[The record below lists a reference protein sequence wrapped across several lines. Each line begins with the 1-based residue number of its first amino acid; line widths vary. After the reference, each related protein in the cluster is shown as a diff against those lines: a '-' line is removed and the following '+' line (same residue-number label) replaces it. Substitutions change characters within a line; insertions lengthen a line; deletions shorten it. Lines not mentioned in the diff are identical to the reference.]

1 MHLNY
6 VYMDQGFRRDYLLRL
21 PLPLA
26 QLYSRAHNAKDNR
39 TRHDN
44 CFYIFES
51 LIKLAACPLIGSYID
66 DLKRGKPHV
75 EPVDQALSHLALPS
89 LGQWVGMLRELARH
103 YGESET
109 TKGHPLRLVWRQLNR
124 KQSVGDSPGIVALYR
139 RIKHG
144 PDGKLSADTTCTLLD
159 LFDSIVRYRNDVV
172 GHGGPR
178 FDAFFENEMGPLMF
192 PAVNEVL
199 AERTFE
205 PMGPPGTRLVY
216 MTEMRMIEEGKFEVA
231 MRELVGLQG
240 ERSAPMIFDSDLA
253 EALSPRFGSF
263 PGLALIWPGQPAP
276 LRLGPMMRFRESEV
290 ADEVLLLNR
299 DRGGRQVEYLSY
311 TTGRTERDAEMAGAM
326 AAILSAVADR
336 RITEED
342 VRAFEKQSRSESE
355 SVEGL
360 MGDSRLTR
368 GHGTMLGD
376 YELLAEL
383 GRGGMGVVY
392 LARQA
397 SLGRVVA
404 LKTLPGDLSSNE
416 RALARF
422 RREMRVLGNCEH
434 PNIVKLLDSG
444 TLADGQMYYTME
456 YVPGADLEQVWKQL
470 SKATANADVTSLTG
484 SAFNSALRQASQG
497 KRDDVKTR
505 YQRTMS
511 PLLRRAMD
519 AVDEADEPMALPPL
533 PLPELPEPNEA
544 VQAHDAYVRR
554 VVELIRDAA
563 RALHTVHEQGVVH
576 RDVSPGNLML
586 TPDGH
591 RIVLMDF
598 GLAKGGGASQSV
610 SIGTGFMGK
619 LRYAAPEQLA
629 SAVLDVGPPA
639 DVRGLGATMWEMVTR
654 KRLFDD
660 AGDERAL
667 ATMIHQKDVP
677 RLREIDPGFDR
688 DLDAIVAR
696 ATEREID
703 KRIASAEEFADYLDL
718 YLAGEP
724 LPIRPPTNR
733 ELIGRWVRRR
743 KGLVASVI
751 VLIVL
756 LSAMLGWFYK
766 ALDQKADEAV
776 AAQKEAETARED
788 TLAANDRLREAQA
801 TIFQT
806 LTHSDFFR
814 GTALYGPQRELLA
827 QLVTIYRELLKETGF
842 DASLAI
848 DLANTLR
855 QLAEVNLNIAESN
868 RSSSGAGV
876 VSDLAISQTREA
888 EEQANEALKLL
899 DNKNM
904 PDDFSVRYERAMV
917 RKSLARVY
925 QNDGRFHEGRA
936 SIDASI
942 SAINNFLESSAPPPV
957 SSQDLLNAQAEALR
971 LQGELYL
978 ALAEDD
984 PANADMY
991 LRPALQSFGTA
1002 VTIQLGQFN
1011 RKAPDRVLASE
1022 LATVKLKIAETY
1034 ERMGAKAEAHSEY
1047 NSVINE
1053 VLSLFTVNA
1062 EDPARRLTT
1071 PMRLDLAIALRR
1083 AAADLILKE
1092 RQTYLLESKKLLEG
1106 IARENPDR
1114 LRYRIEHARSLL
1126 ELASHDPL
1134 SDQAKATNPEAV
1146 TLDRY
1151 EREQDFN
1158 ELADL
1163 LNDLNAGYPGD
1174 PTIGDLLNRYV
1185 TARADFEGANLG
1197 ADNARP

>member
-1 MHLNY
+1 
-6 VYMDQGFRRDYLLRL
+6 MDQGFRRDYLLRL

-51 LIKLAACPLIGSYID
+51 LIKLSACPLIGCYLD
-66 DLKRGKPHV
+66 DLKRGRSHV
-75 EPVDQALSHLALPS
+75 EAVDKSLSHLALPS

-109 TKGHPLRLVWRQLNR
+109 AKGHPLRLVWRQLNR
-124 KQSVGDSPGIVALYR
+124 KHSVGDSPGIVGLFR

-144 PDGKLSADTTCTLLD
+144 PDGKLSASTTCTLLE
-159 LFDSIVRYRNDVV
+159 LFDKLVRYRNDVV

-205 PMGPPGTRLVY
+205 PLGPPGTRLVY
-216 MTEMRMIEEGKFEVA
+216 MTEMRLIEEGKFEVA

-240 ERSAPMIFDSDLA
+240 ERSAPMVFDGDLSD
-253 EALSPRFGSF
+253 ALSPRFGSF

-336 RITEED
+336 TITEDD

-404 LKTLPGDLSSNE
+404 LKTLPGDLSSDE

-470 SKATANADVTSLTG
+470 SKTTSDADVTTLAS
-484 SAFNSALRQASQG
+484 SAFTAALHEASRG
-497 KRDDVKTR
+497 KRADVKTK
-505 YQRTMS
+505 YQRTLS

-519 AVDEADEPMALPPL
+519 EGDEPIELPPL
-533 PLPELPEPNEA
+533 PLPELPEARLA
-544 VQAHDAYVRR
+544 VTDNAAYVRR

-563 RALHTVHEQGVVH
+563 RALHTVHEQGVIH

-586 TPDGH
+586 TPDGM

-598 GLAKGGGASQSV
+598 GLAKGGGATQSV
-610 SIGTGFMGK
+610 SIGAGFMGK

-639 DVRGLGATMWEMVTR
+639 DVRGLGATLWELVTR
-654 KRLFDD
+654 QRLFDE

-688 DLDAIVAR
+688 DLEAIVAR

-703 KRIASAEEFADYLDL
+703 KRVASAEELADYLDL
-718 YLAGEP
+718 YLAGEA
-724 LPIRPPTNR
+724 LPIRPPTTG
-733 ELIGRWVRRR
+733 ELVGRWVRKR
-743 KGLVASVI
+743 KGLVASVVFI
-751 VLIVL
+751 IVL

-766 ALDQKADEAV
+766 ALDQKADEALMAQREAD
-776 AAQKEAETARED
+776 AARIEAQQSAG
-788 TLAANDRLREAQA
+788 RLRESQ
-801 TIFQT
+801 TRTFQIIT
-806 LTHSDFFR
+806 NSEFFR
-814 GTALYGPQRELLA
+814 GTALYGPQRALLDQLVEVYRDTLEEAGFDPALALDLA
-827 QLVTIYRELLKETGF
+827 Q
-842 DASLAI
+842 
-848 DLANTLR
+848 TLR
-855 QLAEVNLNIAESN
+855 KLAEVNLDIAESN
-868 RSSSGAGV
+868 RSSATSGTLSAQ
-876 VSDLAISQTREA
+876 AAAQTFEA
-888 EEQANEALKLL
+888 EQQADEALKLL
-899 DNKNM
+899 DDAAM
-904 PDDFSVRYERAMV
+904 PDSYAARYEKAMV

-925 QNDGRFHEGRA
+925 QNNQQFHDGLAEL
-936 SIDASI
+936 DASI
-942 SAINNFLESSAPPPV
+942 ETIDFFLRSSAPPPV
-957 SSQDLLNAQAEALR
+957 STEELLSAQAEALR
-971 LQGELYL
+971 LQGELNL
-978 ALAEDD
+978 ALADQI
-984 PANADMY
+984 PANADQY
-991 LRPALQSFGTA
+991 LRPALEAFATA
-1002 VTIQLGQFN
+1002 ETIQLGQFDPED
-1011 RKAPDRVLASE
+1011 PDRVLASE
-1022 LATVKLKIAETY
+1022 LAAVKLKIAETL
-1034 ERMGAKAEAHSEY
+1034 ERMGASADAHIVY
-1047 NSVINE
+1047 KSVIDS
-1053 VLSLFTVNA
+1053 VFSLFSIDA
-1062 EDPARRLTT
+1062 EDPARRLTL
-1071 PMRLDLAIALRR
+1071 PMQLDLAIAKRKDAAYLGIADRR
-1083 AAADLILKE
+1083 E
-1092 RQTYLLESKKLLEG
+1092 YLAESVQLLDG
-1106 IARENPDR
+1106 IARANPDR
-1114 LRYRIEHARSLL
+1114 LRYQIEYARSLL

-1134 SDQAKATNPEAV
+1134 TDRQKREDPEAV

-1151 EREQDFN
+1151 QREQDFN

-1163 LNDLNAGYPGD
+1163 LNRLNASYPED
-1174 PTIGDLLNRYV
+1174 QTITDLLNQSV
-1185 TARADFEGANLG
+1185 AARAQFEGAELDAQPG
-1197 ADNARP
+1197 GE

>member
-1 MHLNY
+1 
-6 VYMDQGFRRDYLLRL
+6 MDQGFRRDYLLRL

-51 LIKLAACPLIGSYID
+51 LIKLSACPLIGCYLD
-66 DLKRGKPHV
+66 DLKRGRPHV
-75 EPVDQALSHLALPS
+75 EAVDKALSHLALPS

-109 TKGHPLRLVWRQLNR
+109 AKGHPLRLVWRQLNR
-124 KQSVGDSPGIVALYR
+124 KHSVGDSPGIVGLFR

-144 PDGKLSADTTCTLLD
+144 PDGKLSAATTCTLLD

-205 PMGPPGTRLVY
+205 PLGPPGTRLVY
-216 MTEMRMIEEGKFEVA
+216 LTEMRMIEEGKFEVA

-240 ERSAPMIFDSDLA
+240 ERSAPMVFDGDLA

-326 AAILSAVADR
+326 AAILSAIADR
-336 RITEED
+336 TITEDD
-342 VRAFEKQSRSESE
+342 VRAFEKHSRSESE

-404 LKTLPGDLSSNE
+404 LKTLPGDLSSDE

-470 SKATANADVTSLTG
+470 SKSTADADVTTLAG
-484 SAFNSALRQASQG
+484 SAFTAALHEASRG
-497 KRDDVKTR
+497 KRADVKTR

-511 PLLRRAMD
+511 PLLRRAL
-519 AVDEADEPMALPPL
+519 DEGDEPIELPPL
-533 PLPELPEPNEA
+533 PLPELPESPEA
-544 VQAHDAYVRR
+544 RVSVLDQAAYVRR

-563 RALHTVHEQGVVH
+563 RALHTVHEQGVIH

-586 TPDGH
+586 TPDGM

-598 GLAKGGGASQSV
+598 GLAKGSGATQSV
-610 SIGTGFMGK
+610 SIGAGFMGK

-639 DVRGLGATMWEMVTR
+639 DVRGLGATLWELVTR
-654 KRLFDD
+654 RRLFDE

-667 ATMIHQKDVP
+667 ASMIHQKDVP

-688 DLDAIVAR
+688 DLEAIVAR

-703 KRIASAEEFADYLDL
+703 KRIGSAEELADYLEL

-724 LPIRPPTNR
+724 LPIRPPTTG
-733 ELIGRWVRRR
+733 ELVRRWVRKR
-743 KGLVASVI
+743 KGLVASVL
-751 VLIVL
+751 VLVVL

-766 ALDQKADEAV
+766 ALDQKADEAL
-776 AAQKEAETARED
+776 AAQREADDARI
-788 TLAANDRLREAQA
+788 AAQQSAERLRESQ
-801 TIFQT
+801 TRTFQIIT
-806 LTHSDFFR
+806 NSEFFR
-814 GTALYGPQRELLA
+814 GTALYGPQRALLD
-827 QLVTIYRELLKETGF
+827 QLVEVYRDTLRETGF
-842 DASLAI
+842 DASLAL
-848 DLANTLR
+848 DLAQTLR
-855 QLAEVNLNIAESN
+855 KLAEVNLDIAESN
-868 RSSSGAGV
+868 RSSASAQA
-876 VSDLAISQTREA
+876 LTAQPAAQTLEA
-888 EEQANEALKLL
+888 QQQADEALKLL
-899 DNKNM
+899 DDAAM
-904 PDDFSVRYERAMV
+904 PDSFAARYERAMV

-925 QNDGRFHEGRA
+925 QNNQQYHDALAEL
-936 SIDASI
+936 DASI
-942 SAINNFLESSAPPPV
+942 ETIDFFLRSSAPPPV
-957 SSQDLLNAQAEALR
+957 STEALLSAQAEALR
-971 LQGELYL
+971 LQGELNL
-978 ALAEDD
+978 ALANVI
-984 PANADMY
+984 PANADQY
-991 LRPALQSFGTA
+991 LGPALEAFATA
-1002 VTIQLGQFN
+1002 ETIQLGQFD
-1011 RKAPDRVLASE
+1011 ADQPDRVLASE
-1022 LATVKLKIAETY
+1022 LAAVKLKIAETL
-1034 ERMGAKAEAHSEY
+1034 ERMGASADAHIVY
-1047 NSVINE
+1047 TSVINN
-1053 VLSLFTVNA
+1053 VFGLFSMDA
-1062 EDPARRLTT
+1062 EDPARRLTL
-1071 PMRLDLAIALRR
+1071 PMQLDLAIAKRKD
-1083 AAADLILKE
+1083 AAYLGIKE
-1092 RQTYLLESKKLLEG
+1092 RRDYLAESVRLLES
-1106 IARENPDR
+1106 IARANPDR
-1114 LRYRIEHARSLL
+1114 LRYQIEYARSLL

-1134 SDQAKATNPEAV
+1134 TDRQKRENPEAV

-1158 ELADL
+1158 ALFDLLTRLNASYPDDPTITDL
-1163 LNDLNAGYPGD
+1163 LNQA
-1174 PTIGDLLNRYV
+1174 IA
-1185 TARADFEGANLG
+1185 ARAQFEGAELDPAASSG
-1197 ADNARP
+1197 